1 MELKILQHQS
11 LLHTLVL
18 SFEAIQPCEL
28 NIISAPY
35 FSVEMVECLVTSVHV
50 VRLCVCVC
58 VLMCVRTFVCACVY
72 LSMRVCVCLCGV
84 CVCLCGVCVSV
95 CVSVWCVDVCVVCR
109 SLWASYHV
117 EYRLMCGGARSS

>member
-11 LLHTLVL
+11 LLHTFVP
-18 SFEAIQPCEL
+18 SFEASQPCEL

-58 VLMCVRTFVCACVY
+58 VCVCVWSCGLCVRVCVCACV
-72 LSMRVCVCLCGV
+72 RVCVCACV
-84 CVCLCGVCVSV
+84 CVTPVFNQSGAVTHCSAVTLVRSA
-95 CVSVWCVDVCVVCR
+95 CR
-109 SLWASYHV
+109 SSSKEQTLLRQ
-117 EYRLMCGGARSS
+117 YRLPL